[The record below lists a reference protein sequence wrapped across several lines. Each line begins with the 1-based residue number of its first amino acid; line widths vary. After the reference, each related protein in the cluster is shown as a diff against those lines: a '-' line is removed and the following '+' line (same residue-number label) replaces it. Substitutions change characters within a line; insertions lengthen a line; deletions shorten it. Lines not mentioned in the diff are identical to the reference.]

1 MDIYEML
8 ALIALG
14 YVLKRL
20 VRDERPFQ
28 WINQFS
34 TRILLTLF
42 VFGNVASKDLAYLI
56 SIKTVFV
63 YVFIIITLSLGLS
76 YLYSRLFVKD
86 ESWRGAL
93 MVLSTYPNTAAMGF
107 PVASLFLDD
116 ITPAILYSTTNS
128 LVMLPIATFI
138 AAHYSSGK
146 ASVKR
151 SLLKALQFPP
161 TAANLLALT
170 LVLIGIRL
178 PDWFLGPVKEIG
190 WWSIPLLLIYF
201 GSIINLREFRV
212 RHLAEVGLFRSV
224 IPFLFVLLTLKGAS
238 PEIFYS
244 VLVEAAMPP
253 AIMANVILAHY
264 KLKAEEGIGV
274 TVVLTLITLVFFT
287 ALKVLGF

>member
-8 ALIALG
+8 ALIAIG
-14 YVLKRL
+14 YLLKYAVREEMAFQVLST
-20 VRDERPFQ
+20 
-28 WINQFS
+28 FS

-42 VFGNVASKDLAYLI
+42 VFGNVASKDLEYLL
-56 SIKTVFV
+56 SIRLVFI
-63 YVFIIITLSLGLS
+63 YVFLIIALSLGLS
-76 YLYSRLFVKD
+76 HIYARFFVK
-86 ESWRGAL
+86 ENKWAGAL

-107 PVASLFLDD
+107 PVASLFLED

-128 LVMLPIATFI
+128 LIVLPLATFI

-146 ASVKR
+146 ASMGE
-151 SLLKALQFPP
+151 SLKKALKFPP

-170 LVLIGIRL
+170 LVGMGVKL
-178 PDWFLGPVKEIG
+178 PSWLLESAKSIG
-190 WWSIPLLLIYF
+190 WWSIPLLLVYF
-201 GSIINLREFRV
+201 GTRINLEEFRV

-224 IPFLFVLLTLKGAS
+224 IPFFFVFLTLRGAS

-244 VLVEAAMPP
+244 VLVEAAMPL

-287 ALKVLGF
+287 ALKAAVA